1 MPLYVYQVIEPDGSD
16 GEVFEVMQRM
26 SEPVLATHPES
37 GKPVRRL
44 IAAPNTVTR
53 YGAGNISNDRL
64 GKLGFTNLTIEQDGV
79 GVGNLHPQQNP
90 YGYQFDRTHLA
101 LQKDAPDPRVAQPQS
116 IGRVVALP
124 RVGGLHHRYD
134 RRAA

>member
-26 SEPVLATHPES
+26 SEPPLTTHPES

-53 YGAGNISNDRL
+53 FGAANLSPERL
-64 GKLGFTNLTIEQDGV
+64 GKLGFTQYKKAGSGHYEKTAGSGPDTISG
-79 GVGNLHPQQNP
+79 
-90 YGYQFDRTHLA
+90 
-101 LQKDAPDPRVAQPQS
+101 
-116 IGRVVALP
+116 
-124 RVGGLHHRYD
+124 
-134 RRAA
+134 